1 MDPHGDRPEVRAA
14 LEGRLGASTRFSDT
28 LRRQM
33 MYVAVPVWRD
43 GRVACVARVSLP
55 LTTVEWT
62 LRTVHRQVAMAA
74 GAAAV
79 LFAVLSYA
87 LARRLARPLEDMRQV
102 AERLAGGDLSARAA
116 APDEESI
123 AALASALNRMAAQ
136 LQERIEALARQRNEQ
151 EAVLSSMVEGVLAVD
166 RDQRILHANQAAVRA
181 LDLPPGRAVG
191 RGVHEAI
198 RNADFLQFLAAT
210 LASDAA
216 TEAQVVFR
224 SEQDRWLQL
233 RGAPLT
239 DSSGARIGAL
249 VVLTD
254 VTRLRRLE
262 TIRQDFVANVSHELK
277 TPITAIKG
285 CAETL
290 TDDLESL
297 PAAAHPFVRMLTRH
311 VGRLEAIVEDL
322 LRLSQIEHDA
332 ERGEIERVPGP
343 IRDVLKR
350 AIQDAQPDAMAKRI
364 AVDLDCAEDLRAP
377 IHAALLEQ
385 AVVNLLDNAI
395 KYSAEG
401 TAVGVSAAARGERV
415 EIQVS
420 DQGVGIESRHLPRIF
435 ERFYRVDTARSRA
448 MGGTGLGL
456 AIVKHIALAH
466 RGGVAVESEPG
477 RGSVFTIWLPR
488 EAAAAVLAPRVPA
501 E

>member
-1 MDPHGDRPEVRAA
+1 
-14 LEGRLGASTRFSDT
+14 
-28 LRRQM
+28 
-33 MYVAVPVWRD
+33 
-43 GRVACVARVSLP
+43 
-55 LTTVEWT
+55 
-62 LRTVHRQVAMAA
+62 
-74 GAAAV
+74 
-79 LFAVLSYA
+79 
-87 LARRLARPLEDMRQV
+87 
-102 AERLAGGDLSARAA
+102 
-116 APDEESI
+116 
-123 AALASALNRMAAQ
+123 
-136 LQERIEALARQRNEQ
+136 
-151 EAVLSSMVEGVLAVD
+151 
-166 RDQRILHANQAAVRA
+166 
-181 LDLPPGRAVG
+181 
-191 RGVHEAI
+191 
-198 RNADFLQFLAAT
+198 
-210 LASDAA
+210 
-216 TEAQVVFR
+216 
-224 SEQDRWLQL
+224 
-233 RGAPLT
+233 
-239 DSSGARIGAL
+239 
-249 VVLTD
+249 
-254 VTRLRRLE
+254 LE